1 MNGFLN
7 WAQPVITVVSLTF
20 GGGVLYG
27 DVQELKLNVEKGEV
41 LQGHVN
47 TLETQLRVAEET
59 QRQTIK
65 TLDKVADAVGRLNTS
80 VARLEARLERK

>member
-27 DVQELKLNVEKGEV
+27 DVQELKLNAEKGEV
-41 LQGHVN
+41 LQEHVN

>member
-1 MNGFLN
+1 MDKFLN

-27 DVQELKLNVEKGEV
+27 DVQELKLNAEKGEV
-41 LQGHVN
+41 LQEHVN

-65 TLDKVADAVGRLNTS
+65 TLDKVTDAVVRLNTS
-80 VARLEARLERK
+80 VAKLEARLDR

>member
-1 MNGFLN
+1 MDRFLN
-7 WAQPVITVVSLTF
+7 WAQPVITIVSLTF

-27 DVQELKLNVEKGEV
+27 DVQELKQNALKGEV
-41 LQGHVN
+41 LEEQVN

-65 TLDKVADAVGRLNTS
+65 TLDKVADAVMKLNTS
-80 VARLEARLERK
+80 VAKLEAQLDRK

>member
-1 MNGFLN
+1 MDRFLN
-7 WAQPVITVVSLTF
+7 WAQPVITIVSLTF

-27 DVQELKLNVEKGEV
+27 DVQELKLNAEKGEV
-41 LQGHVN
+41 LQEHVN

-65 TLDKVADAVGRLNTS
+65 TLDKVADAVVRLNTS

>member
-1 MNGFLN
+1 MDRFLN
-7 WAQPVITVVSLTF
+7 WAQPVITIVSLTF

-27 DVQELKLNVEKGEV
+27 DVQELKQNAQKGEV
-41 LQGHVN
+41 LEEQVN

-65 TLDKVADAVGRLNTS
+65 TLDKVADAVIKLNTS
-80 VARLEARLERK
+80 VAKLEAQLDRK

>member
-1 MNGFLN
+1 MDRFLN
-7 WAQPVITVVSLTF
+7 WAQPVITIVSLTF

-27 DVQELKLNVEKGEV
+27 DVQELKQNAQKGEV
-41 LQGHVN
+41 LEEQVN

-65 TLDKVADAVGRLNTS
+65 TLDRVADAVMKLNTS
-80 VARLEARLERK
+80 VAKLEAQLDRN

>member
-1 MNGFLN
+1 MDKFLN

-27 DVQELKLNVEKGEV
+27 DVQELKQNAEKGEV
-41 LQGHVN
+41 LQEHVN

-65 TLDKVADAVGRLNTS
+65 TLDKVTDAVVRLNTS
-80 VARLEARLERK
+80 VAKLEARLDR